1 MVTRLLVFVSLVI
14 LVAITLIIYRLPP
27 ATLNLI
33 AYTFLS
39 LFALSTIGAILFF
52 SLAAKE
58 RYLTLKANR
67 QKAERESRHSKYKV
81 IQDGF
86 GMSHLLNIDTD
97 IIENLSA
104 FPGTHHNGKW
114 EEPHPAAAAAW
125 HALISKRSTDSPVQH
140 LLPPPVQSEPIDLL
154 KVMTQPTQSYAILG
168 GQQQGK
174 TYQAQLIAQHWQQ
187 QQLEVIVIGP
197 KRDKGEW
204 PGCTYYGDGFNWL
217 NLMEGIERVRSEA
230 LKRHQD
236 KVKGHKQNT
245 IMPVFFDD
253 WTNTRAEL
261 EAAEGLILDATTL
274 YASVNIVLYF
284 ILHLD
289 TANAWGV
296 GKVGAAL
303 KDNFIK
309 LRIKPHYQGGMIV
322 REKSKGLLI
331 FPGDKEKH
339 EVELL
344 RPQYQVLLPSPEER
358 RVIELHQAGL
368 SKSAIARKV
377 YGDDGGNQLKKVG
390 KILENSGYG
399 P

>member
-1 MVTRLLVFVSLVI
+1 MVTRFLI
-14 LVAITLIIYRLPP
+14 LASITILTAITLIIYRLPL
-27 ATLNLI
+27 ATLEFI
-33 AYTFLS
+33 ALTLLS
-39 LFALSTIGAILFF
+39 LFALSIIGVLTF
-52 SLAAKE
+52 SSLWAKE
-58 RYLTLKANR
+58 YLLHR
-67 QKAERESRHSKYKV
+67 QADRKKAEREAHHAKYKV

-86 GMSHLLNIDTD
+86 GMSHLLNVDTD

-114 EEPHPAAAAAW
+114 EEPHPAAAQAW
-125 HALISKRSTDSPVQH
+125 FALIAKRGVESPTQH
-140 LLPPPVQSEPIDLL
+140 LLPSSQPTPIDLL

-187 QQLEVIVIGP
+187 QGIEVIVIGP

-204 PGCTYYGDGFNWL
+204 PGCVYYGDGFNWL
-217 NLMEGIERVRSEA
+217 HLLEGIDRVRKEA

-236 KVKGHKQNT
+236 KVKGHKQHT

-261 EAAEGLILDATTL
+261 EAAEALILDATTL

-309 LRIKPHYQGGMIV
+309 LKIKPHYQGGMIV

-331 FPGDKEKH
+331 FPGDREKH

-344 RPQYQVLLPSPEER
+344 RPQYQVMLSSPEER
-358 RVIELHQAGL
+358 RVIELHQMGL

-377 YGDDGGNQLKKVG
+377 FGGDGGNQLKKVER
-390 KILENSGYG
+390 ILNNG
-399 P
+399 